1 MLDKKLLAGGAV
13 LSLAGFW
20 FGVKPQFLDS
30 APPRLYTEEEIASA
44 PRPTLTIKEMVV
56 NLHPSESAPL
66 AYAKVDIA
74 IEFADP
80 NRLYLGAS
88 SDAVSSK
95 NESLA
100 HELEPDMHK
109 IRDAVISTIGSKSL
123 EEVSTPGGREALKA
137 ELLSAINGLVTDRRA
152 ENVFFVTFITQ

>member
-20 FGVKPQFLDS
+20 FGIKPQFLDS
-30 APPRLYTEEEIASA
+30 APPRLYTEEEIAAA

-56 NLHPSESAPL
+56 NLHPSAAAPL

-88 SDAVSSK
+88 PDAVLSK
-95 NESLA
+95 NEKLA

-109 IRDAVISTIGSKSL
+109 SL
-123 EEVSTPGGREALKA
+123 EEVSTPEGRESLKA
-137 ELLSAINGLVTDRRA
+137 ELLTAINDEVHDRRA